1 MAKKATIKAGLFSK
15 TTTPTPA
22 ATKQAATDAAATEKD
37 ELDKVAPM
45 SVSLTKGEY
54 AEMETWAAES
64 NATRMAVMNAAI
76 RYTMALYKAG
86 KVKLKTGTKAGR
98 VTVTFE

>member
-1 MAKKATIKAGLFSK
+1 MAKKATIKAGLFK
-15 TTTPTPA
+15 NTTP
-22 ATKQAATDAAATEKD
+22 ATGEKTEA
-37 ELDKVAPM
+37 DKVAPM

-54 AEMETWAAES
+54 AEMESWATEAG
-64 NATRMAVMNAAI
+64 ATRMAVMNAAI
-76 RYTMALYKAG
+76 RHTVALYKAG